1 MSWFRSFAR
10 FLIGMLVRIFFSCR
24 VTGRQNI
31 VSKGPLIVIANHPS
45 LVDPPL
51 VGTILKREAIF
62 MAKDGLFKSGF
73 SILLLRALGAFPV
86 NRSQLNRD
94 ALKTA
99 VEALNANKVLV
110 VFPEG
115 GRSLEGKMK
124 EALPGASLLASR
136 YGIPILPIGVIG
148 TEKVASFSSLFKR
161 FRIEVVIGE
170 PFYLPSSKDRK
181 DKERLNGLT
190 NMMMR
195 RIIELLPERYHGHYA
210 ERGQP
215 VGVKD

>member
-10 FLIGMLVRIFFSCR
+10 FLVGILARIFFSCR
-24 VTGRQNI
+24 ITGRQNI
-31 VSKGPLIVIANHPS
+31 ASKGPLIVIANHPS

-73 SILLLRALGAFPV
+73 SSLLLKALGAFPI

-94 ALKTA
+94 VLKMA
-99 VEALNANKVLV
+99 VEALNDNKVLV

-115 GRSLEGKMK
+115 GRSLKGKMK

-136 YGIPILPIGVIG
+136 YGVPILPIGIIG
-148 TEKVASFSSLFKR
+148 TEKVTSFSSVFKR
-161 FRIEVVIGE
+161 LRIEVIIGE
-170 PFYLPSSKDRK
+170 QFYLPSLKEKK
-181 DKERLNGLT
+181 DKEKLNRLT

-195 RIIELLPERYHGHYA
+195 RITELLPERYHGHYT
-210 ERGQP
+210 ERGHP
-215 VGVKD
+215 IGIKD